1 MQQLNW
7 LVLHMIMFGI
17 SPIRY
22 SCLLM
27 YFINVVSFSSFFVK
41 SIFEML
47 TVRRQQLSFS
57 TEKWISM
64 GNIQYFEKQI
74 SFGWESTLLYHLSY
88 KDDMFHNTCNIQ
100 SFINFW
106 ASLISYIK
114 LPNSSYFQTIYA
126 CMYDLNTMKSSVDYK
141 NILQSILY
149 TIFLLKCLANAE
161 FAPCVHL

>member
-1 MQQLNW
+1 
-7 LVLHMIMFGI
+7 MFGI

-141 NILQSILY
+141 KHPTVDFVYNFFAKMSCKCWIRAMCTSVMFVLY
-149 TIFLLKCLANAE
+149 LSA
-161 FAPCVHL
+161 